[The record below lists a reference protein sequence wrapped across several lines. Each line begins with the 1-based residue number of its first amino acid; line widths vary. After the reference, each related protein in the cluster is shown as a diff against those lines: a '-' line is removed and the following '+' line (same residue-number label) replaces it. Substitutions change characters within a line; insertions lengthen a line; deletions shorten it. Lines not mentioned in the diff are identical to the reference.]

1 MSSDLRVLMKWDP
14 QAENLCILHKNNQ
27 KYCSKSEELLCND
40 CFFTSLVAWLLYI
53 FYLYRFYSSGFFH
66 ISWYIMD
73 LQDVYCL
80 IDSFCVCLSLII
92 PKKLQMIQVCPLLE
106 NVCRFHLRGLPR
118 FPFKHIWL
126 ALLSE

>member
-40 CFFTSLVAWLLYI
+40 CLFTSLVAWQWYV

-92 PKKLQMIQVCPLLE
+92 PKNFRWFKCVHYWKMYAVFIRVVYQD
-106 NVCRFHLRGLPR
+106 
-118 FPFKHIWL
+118 FPSNTSDLHC
-126 ALLSE
+126 